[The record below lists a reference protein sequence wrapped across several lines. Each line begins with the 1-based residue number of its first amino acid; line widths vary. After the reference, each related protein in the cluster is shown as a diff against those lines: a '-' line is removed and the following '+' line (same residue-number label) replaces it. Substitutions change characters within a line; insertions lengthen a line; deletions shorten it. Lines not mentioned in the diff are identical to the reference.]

1 MLPNWL
7 ALAYC
12 AHVSATRRLLL
23 PRHRFSIIWSLTA
36 AFPAD
41 VGSTAQS
48 PTSRD
53 PNASREVD
61 LAIDVSFQFT
71 NSLELPSPDCSKR
84 EPAK

>member
-7 ALAYC
+7 ALAYH

-53 PNASREVD
+53 LKREPQVD
-61 LAIDVSFQFT
+61 PAIDVSSQFI
-71 NSLELPSPDCSKR
+71 NSLELPSRIAQSENR
-84 EPAK
+84 